1 MPKGESKTS
10 PRRIEAAEK
19 HVEALQLRK
28 AGATYQQIADTLGY
42 SSISGAEKAVKT
54 ALAGMIHEPAA
65 ELIIL
70 ERSRLDA
77 LLMAVWG
84 QAVKGNQ
91 GAIDRALRIME
102 RRARLLGLDAPVRTD
117 VTVNTWEDK
126 VIALLRDGKIT
137 PEQAR
142 AELGT
147 SLAEKLFNRAGI
159 SVSRDS

>member
-42 SSISGAEKAVKT
+42 SVAGAEKAVKT
-54 ALAGMIHEPAA
+54 ALADMKHEPAQ

-70 ERSRLDA
+70 ERARLDA
-77 LLMAVWG
+77 LLMGIWS

-102 RRARLLGLDAPVRTD
+102 RRAKLLGLDAPVKTD
-117 VTVNTWEDK
+117 MTVNTWEDK
-126 VIALLRDGKIT
+126 VVALLKDGKVT

-142 AELGT
+142 MELGT
-147 SLAEKLFNRAGI
+147 SLAERLFIRAGI
-159 SVSRDS
+159 PVTRDG